1 MSAAPPLP
9 SAIAAST
16 ADRPVAVER
25 RLRRRMGIA
34 GLLVVLLLLLLLA
47 DHLFIVDDPVGSGL
61 PYTEPVPVRKKEAPP
76 PPHAEPMA
84 VGNPALQ
91 PAMAEPQASG
101 AAIEPRMA
109 AVEAAVAAG
118 NEDPS
123 GNAATHPPAAP
134 PRPLSGPGLQTGVL
148 ADLQRA
154 EAVQARFAQA
164 GIPVGVEVRLHVG
177 PFRDRAEAEAARR
190 ELQAEGV
197 EAVIRP
203 SVKAAKP

>member
-1 MSAAPPLP
+1 M
-9 SAIAAST
+9 
-16 ADRPVAVER
+16 
-25 RLRRRMGIA
+25 
-34 GLLVVLLLLLLLA
+34 
-47 DHLFIVDDPVGSGL
+47 LFRS
-61 PYTEPVPVRKKEAPP
+61 
-76 PPHAEPMA
+76 
-84 VGNPALQ
+84 
-91 PAMAEPQASG
+91 
-101 AAIEPRMA
+101 
-109 AVEAAVAAG
+109 AAG